1 MWSIT
6 KLAACAVGATASVV
20 VFAGCTEE
28 IEPQQPQQQ
37 TQAPPKEGPINSQM
51 SQGGGSALGGAKRSA
66 TNIVQQA
73 EEQSR
78 RTAREADPN
87 APQTPASPGNPGNN
101 DEP

>member
-6 KLAACAVGATASVV
+6 NTAVGTMSVCLSMAV
-20 VFAGCTEE
+20 LGGCYED

-37 TQAPPKEGPINSQM
+37 TQAPPKEGPISSQM

-66 TNIVQQA
+66 TNIVRQA
-73 EEQSR
+73 EEQSK

-87 APQTPASPGNPGNN
+87 APQTPSND

>member
-6 KLAACAVGATASVV
+6 NTTVGIMSVCLSLV
-20 VFAGCTEE
+20 VLGGCTED
-28 IEPQQPQQQ
+28 IEPQQPQ
-37 TQAPPKEGPINSQM
+37 TQAPPKEGPISSQM

-66 TNIVQQA
+66 TNIVRQA
-73 EEQSR
+73 EEQSK

-87 APQTPASPGNPGNN
+87 APQTPSNN

>member
-6 KLAACAVGATASVV
+6 RLAFGAMCVSSSLVAL
-20 VFAGCTEE
+20 AGCYEE
-28 IEPQQPQQQ
+28 IEPQQQQQQ

-51 SQGGGSALGGAKRSA
+51 SQGGGSALGGAKRAA

-78 RTAREADPN
+78 RTAHEADPN
-87 APQTPASPGNPGNN
+87 APQQPANPSNN